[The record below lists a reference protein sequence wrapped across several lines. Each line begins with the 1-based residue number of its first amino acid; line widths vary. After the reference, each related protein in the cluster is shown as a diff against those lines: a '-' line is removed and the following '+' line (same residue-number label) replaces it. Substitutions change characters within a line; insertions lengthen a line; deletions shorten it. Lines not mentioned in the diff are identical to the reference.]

1 MSLHLDDE
9 GLTGEEDLLDEAEHI
24 LNEHFPTV
32 KRQEP
37 PFRHIGHDYAVL
49 DEPDG
54 GFTTDLD
61 HYLATVKPIVIPK
74 GSKTRILVTA
84 EGAELMRLNGE
95 MSYALA
101 GRPDGVGRVVMSQ
114 QNVSS
119 EWCVAHLEDAN
130 AALADLQDPTRYT
143 KLIYRPLQEQH
154 LKLVVIADASERKKA
169 SKYGQICVHI
179 YLMECVPPTLL
190 GGRLHHLEHRSKKAS
205 RVSKSSL
212 MVELL
217 GQCKASEMG
226 QRAVAWLREMWLGM
240 ESVKELLD
248 MKPIIPVALVTD
260 ANDIYLSLMCDKP
273 FSGADESACLYLE
286 SLREDLRIGRIS
298 ELFWVPT
305 DTMTCD
311 GGTKAKTDTVM
322 PTVMA
327 EGSWWPREYKALR

>member
-1 MSLHLDDE
+1 
-9 GLTGEEDLLDEAEHI
+9 
-24 LNEHFPTV
+24 
-32 KRQEP
+32 
-37 PFRHIGHDYAVL
+37 
-49 DEPDG
+49 
-54 GFTTDLD
+54 
-61 HYLATVKPIVIPK
+61 
-74 GSKTRILVTA
+74 
-84 EGAELMRLNGE
+84 
-95 MSYALA
+95 
-101 GRPDGVGRVVMSQ
+101 MSQ

-130 AALADLQDPTRYT
+130 AALADLHDPTRYT
-143 KLIYRPLQEQH
+143 KLIYRPLQEHH

-179 YLMECVPPTLL
+179 YLMGCVPPTLL

-240 ESVKELLD
+240 ESVKELMD
-248 MKPIIPVALVTD
+248 VKPIIPVALVTD

-327 EGSWWPREYKALR
+327 EGSWWPREYKALRRREGGGLVVADSDSPYHFYDEVAEVESGEATFTGLLSEGCGGLCPQCRPEEETEDDDPAVYWMAE